1 MHALKSPL
9 VSRIVWILLLMCIF
23 LPGTCSLSFAE
34 KKAEEKLIIYTVNY
48 PLKYFAE
55 RIAGREAQVE
65 FPAPPGMDPAFWMPD
80 AGTIAGYQGADLIL
94 LNGAAYAKWIPRVT
108 LPQFRQVNT
117 SAGFKDHYI
126 KIDEAVTHSHGLGG
140 EHSHSGT
147 AFTTWLDFSLAARQA
162 FTIMDALSRK
172 RPDLRDTFLGNYQ
185 VLEKELLALD
195 EEIKKMVSKNP
206 DRPLVA
212 SHPVYQYFARRYGL
226 HIESVMW
233 EPDEV
238 PTEKQWAEL
247 RYGLEGH
254 PAKWMIWEGEPA
266 AASVERLKSM
276 GVGSIVFDPCGNT
289 PENGD
294 FMSVM
299 RKNVENLKP
308 AFQ

>member
-1 MHALKSPL
+1 MYALKTAM
-9 VSRIVWILLLMCIF
+9 VSRSVLILILMCIA
-23 LPGTCSLSFAE
+23 LPGTCSMSFAE

-48 PLKYFAE
+48 PLKYFAG
-55 RIAGREAQVE
+55 RIAGKEVQVE
-65 FPAPPGMDPAFWMPD
+65 FPAPPGIDPAFWMPD
-80 AGTIAGYQGADLIL
+80 AGSIAGYQGAGLIL

-126 KIDEAVTHSHGLGG
+126 KSVAAVTHSHGLGG
-140 EHSHSGT
+140 DHSHSGT
-147 AFTTWLDFSLAARQA
+147 AFTTWIDFSQAASQA
-162 FTIMDALSRK
+162 FAIMDALSRK
-172 RPDLRDTFLGNYQ
+172 RPNLRDTFLSNYQ
-185 VLEKELLALD
+185 ALEKELLALD
-195 EEIKKMVSKNP
+195 EEIKKMVAKKP
-206 DRPLVA
+206 DQPLVA

-238 PTEKQWAEL
+238 PTEKQWEEL
-247 RYGLEGH
+247 QYGLEGH
-254 PAKWMIWEGEPA
+254 PAKWIIWEGEPA
-266 AASVERLKSM
+266 PASVERLKSM
-276 GVGSIVFDPCGNT
+276 GVSGIVFNPCGNT
-289 PENGD
+289 PESGD